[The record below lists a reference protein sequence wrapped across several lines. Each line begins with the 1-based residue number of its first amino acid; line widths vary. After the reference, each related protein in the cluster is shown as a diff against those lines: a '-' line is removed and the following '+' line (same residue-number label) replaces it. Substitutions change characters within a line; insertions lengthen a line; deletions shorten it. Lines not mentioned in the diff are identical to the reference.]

1 MAQWFYLSTD
11 IDPYPKVNIPHTYPE
26 KGHYFH
32 HVPYLPYIAHNLH
45 TKFHDK
51 DLDVHVPKTDVRE
64 TLRAFYI
71 EVELPGVK
79 DHQDLRLRWS
89 TEKTLLLTSKTT
101 RPEIVEEG
109 EAELVATE
117 EEVTAPTAAN
127 GQEAAT
133 ATVTTE
139 AEPQEPTALPTVP
152 AAEEAPTAVAAVVP
166 HLTIHERLIG
176 EMVRGFTFPVEVN
189 RDLTHAKLD
198 AGILNIVV
206 PKVVHDHI
214 HTIIPKTEEQKEK
227 EKEKEKEK
235 GFLHVPIHILH
246 HTNGQVKR
254 TKEQKETEPEPET
267 PQQPS
272 T

>member
-11 IDPYPKVNIPHTYPE
+11 IDPYPKINIPHTYPE
-26 KGHYFH
+26 KGHHFP
-32 HVPYLPYIAHNLH
+32 HVPYLPYMVHNLH

-51 DLDVHVPKTDVRE
+51 DLDVHEPKTDVRE
-64 TLRAFYI
+64 TLRGFYI

-79 DHQDLRLRWS
+79 DHKDLRLRWS

-101 RPEIVEEG
+101 RPEIFEEG
-109 EAELVATE
+109 EAELVVTEQEVAAAT
-117 EEVTAPTAAN
+117 TTN
-127 GQEAAT
+127 GQEVPTT
-133 ATVTTE
+133 ALATE
-139 AEPQEPTALPTVP
+139 AEVQEPTALPIPPP
-152 AAEEAPTAVAAVVP
+152 AEATTAVAATVP

-198 AGILNIVV
+198 AGILHIVV

-214 HTIIPKTEEQKEK
+214 HSIIPKTVEQKEK
-227 EKEKEKEK
+227 EHEKEKER

-254 TKEQKETEPEPET
+254 EKEQKTEEET
-267 PQQPS
+267 PLQPA